1 MRMHIEQ
8 STEYNDQKL
17 ELLSKVDEWLLE
29 INQSQL
35 KQKRINDY
43 FKKIE
48 VYITIKQIIE
58 INREK

>member
-1 MRMHIEQ
+1 MSMHIEQ

-17 ELLSKVDEWLLE
+17 ELLSKGDERLLE